1 MKEEIKA
8 GIIIVTSLV
17 VLTLIVILIGGG
29 RFYEKTDVYVIKVM
43 NSAGLEPG
51 AQVRLGGVRVGKV
64 TDIKGPDGP
73 GKPLTIEIGVK
84 TGTPL
89 YKGTKAMVSQIGFV
103 GDIYLLLTVDKATGE
118 RIPPGQELPSEETI
132 GFNEIM
138 ARVDSLSRNVDGLV
152 TDVDK
157 LFSQKNIQQVERLV
171 GNTNDAIVKGTAS
184 VEKVANSLKATAEK
198 LEVVLN
204 EIEDVVKSNK
214 GDVSVLIRKAHE
226 DLEKAGEMIKS
237 FEETARAV
245 TKTSGSVDRAV
256 EAQSRNLGSLI
267 ERMNRTTE
275 DLQDLLQE
283 IKVKPWSIL
292 YKEQRGE

>member
-8 GIIIVTSLV
+8 GIIIVSSLV
-17 VLTLIVILIGGG
+17 VLTLIVVLIGGG
-29 RFYEKTDVYVIKVM
+29 RFYEKVDVYVVKVM

-64 TDIKGPDGP
+64 MDIKGPDGP
-73 GKPLTIEIGVK
+73 GKPLTIVLGVK

-89 YKGTKAMVSQIGFV
+89 YKGTKAMVTQIGFV
-103 GDIYLLLTVDKATGE
+103 GDIYLLLAVDKASGE
-118 RIPPGQELPSEETI
+118 RIPPGREIPSEETI

-152 TDVDK
+152 TDVNK
-157 LFSQKNIQQVERLV
+157 LFSPKNIQQVERLV
-171 GNTNDAIVKGTAS
+171 GNTNDAIVKGAAS
-184 VEKVANSLKATAEK
+184 VEKVANSLKATTDK

-204 EIEDVVKSNK
+204 EIEGLVKSNK
-214 GDVSVLIRKAHE
+214 GDVSLLIKKAHE

-237 FEETARAV
+237 FEATAHSV
-245 TKTSGSVDRAV
+245 TKASGSVDRAV
-256 EAQSRNLGSLI
+256 EAQSRNLSNLI

-292 YKEQRGE
+292 YREQRGE